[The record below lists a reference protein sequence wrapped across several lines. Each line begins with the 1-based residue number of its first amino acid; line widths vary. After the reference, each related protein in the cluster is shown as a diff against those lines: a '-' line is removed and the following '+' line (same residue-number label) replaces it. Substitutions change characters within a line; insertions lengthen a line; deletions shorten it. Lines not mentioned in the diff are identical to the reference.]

1 MDWVFLFILYL
12 RRYIFAVYIKGIF
25 LSLWK
30 GRAKRLGQQE
40 IVYTDT
46 RKKDNLFVS

>member
-25 LSLWK
+25 LSK